1 MGSVSALRIAYF
13 NVWFPNMDP
22 TLQRDINL
30 LESVQ
35 RRFTK
40 QITQALS
47 VLVFTPRSREA
58 ENKILAKEDENL
70 SLK

>member
-1 MGSVSALRIAYF
+1 
-13 NVWFPNMDP
+13 MDP

>member
-1 MGSVSALRIAYF
+1 MSTL
-13 NVWFPNMDP
+13 NWKFP
-22 TLQRDINL
+22 IF
-30 LESVQ
+30 S
-35 RRFTK
+35 
-40 QITQALS
+40 QALS